1 MMGRSEVI
9 LKFIKFLFRI
19 HIKII
24 FSFNVNHYYICY
36 SINLGVRLEKEAEHR
51 QSALLEF
58 ISSNPPGA
66 FRLRGVVSNLYLAM
80 DKKGNLYGEQDYED
94 ENTLFA
100 EHADVSCSNQK

>member
-1 MMGRSEVI
+1 MELISI
-9 LKFIKFLFRI
+9 LF
-19 HIKII
+19 
-24 FSFNVNHYYICY
+24 FSFNVNDYYRCY
-36 SINLGVRLEKEAEHR
+36 FINSGVRLEKEADHR